1 MLRFL
6 AKRLVSGLSLL
17 FVISTATYFLIYSSS
32 SNIAINILGEGATPD
47 QIKLKDAQLGLNQP
61 LTTRYLHWLQHALTG
76 NFGISWINNDSV
88 VSEIARRLPVTL
100 TLVLIAIALAA
111 LFATILGTLAAVR
124 GGWIDKCVQIGG
136 VLGFAIPGFLLAI
149 LLIEFL
155 AIKHHIFPATG
166 WVKFGDSPYNWLR
179 SITLPIVS
187 LVLATVTSAAQQI
200 RSAVKTVL
208 ERDFVRT
215 LTSRGLSRREIILR
229 HVLRSA
235 APTGLTV
242 LSLQFI
248 GMLGGTVIIEHIF
261 ALPGM
266 GDLAVNATTSS
277 DTPLIMGIVV
287 FTVIIVIIVNLVVDL
302 LNGWLN
308 PKVRVQ

>member
-1 MLRFL
+1 MGRFL
-6 AKRLVSGLSLL
+6 IKRLVSGLSLL

-32 SNIAINILGEGATPD
+32 SNIAISILGEGATPD

-61 LTTRYLHWLQHALTG
+61 IITRYFHWLSHALSG
-76 NFGISWINNDSV
+76 NFGMSWINNDSV
-88 VSEIARRLPVTL
+88 VSEITRRLPVTL
-100 TLVLIAIALAA
+100 TLVLLATALAA
-111 LFATILGTLAAVR
+111 TIAILIGTWAAVR
-124 GGWIDKCVQIGG
+124 GGWVDKVVQIGG
-136 VLGFAIPGFLLAI
+136 VIGFAIPGFLIAI
-149 LLIEFL
+149 GLVEFL
-155 AIKHHIFPATG
+155 AIKHHTFPATG

-179 SITLPIVS
+179 SITLPIIS
-187 LVLATVTSAAQQI
+187 LAIATMTSSAQQI
-200 RSAVKTVL
+200 RSAVKKVL

-215 LTSRGLSRREIILR
+215 LTSRGLSRREIIFR
-229 HVLRSA
+229 HVLRAA

-261 ALPGM
+261 ALPGI
-266 GDLAVNATTSS
+266 GDLAVNATSSS

-287 FTVIIVIIVNLVVDL
+287 FTVIIVIIVNLIVDL